1 MAQLLPD
8 KEQQKPLAWLLL
20 LVAVIVFYY
29 VFIHWAVIRH
39 LEINDQAQQRHDQ
52 EVRFRQLIAQR
63 DQLQEQL
70 REVRQSQ
77 SESDL
82 FLAET
87 NANLASS
94 ELTTR
99 LKDII
104 NNQGREETCQVL
116 SNQNM
121 NNRDEERFE
130 RVTIKVRMRCEVE
143 DLSEVLYEL
152 ESGAPYLFVD
162 NLTIFRQ
169 VTRRCV
175 GRELVEEKMLDVRF
189 DLSGYMR
196 GETKVQA

>member
-20 LVAVIVFYY
+20 VVAAIVFYY
-29 VFIHWAVIRH
+29 VFVHWAVIRH

-63 DQLQEQL
+63 ELLQEEL

-82 FLAET
+82 FLTES

-104 NNQGREETCQVL
+104 NNQGRADTCQVL

-121 NNRDEERFE
+121 NNREEERFE
-130 RVTIKVRMRCEVE
+130 RGNDQGANAVR
-143 DLSEVLYEL
+143 
-152 ESGAPYLFVD
+152 G
-162 NLTIFRQ
+162 
-169 VTRRCV
+169 
-175 GRELVEEKMLDVRF
+175 GRSVR
-189 DLSGYMR
+189 GP
-196 GETKVQA
+196 V

>member
-20 LVAVIVFYY
+20 VVAVIVFYY
-29 VFIHWAVIRH
+29 VFVHWAVIRH

-104 NNQGREETCQVL
+104 NNQGRGETCQVL

-169 VTRRCV
+169 VTRRRV

-196 GETKVQA
+196 GEKKVQA

>member
-169 VTRRCV
+169 VTRRRV